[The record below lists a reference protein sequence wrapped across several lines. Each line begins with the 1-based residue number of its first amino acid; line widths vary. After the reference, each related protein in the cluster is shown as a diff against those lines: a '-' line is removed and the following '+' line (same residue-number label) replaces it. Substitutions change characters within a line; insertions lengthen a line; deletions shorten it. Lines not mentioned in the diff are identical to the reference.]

1 MASRLSAVVRDP
13 NSIGALF
20 RKDYRSMEAFFRLSS
35 LLHART
41 ASKRAAVVGEN
52 GQCEHVIP
60 EGEGFLRV
68 GASQDEVLV
77 GAVQTAREILAKHN
91 LDALEQG
98 AKKQFL
104 IQIELDPNQEAAWPI
119 FEFALSK
126 QVVDPIAAYLR
137 ILPILTTAHIW
148 YSPNK
153 IFESGRSQEFHLDGA
168 DARQTKVFLFL
179 DDIDEDSGPLTGLS
193 ADASRKIYDML
204 RQKGAMDRV
213 NVKVPDP
220 VMFELLKEIGSE
232 PVAFTG
238 KAGDMVFVDTCR
250 CMHFGSRPSKG
261 KSKPRKVVMLHY
273 TRPYAP
279 DLPLFGRLA
288 NAPALLC
295 SKPEKERERLEY
307 LFGVRR

>member
-1 MASRLSAVVRDP
+1 MGSRLAAVTRNP

-20 RKDYRSMEAFFRLSS
+20 RKDYGSMEAYFRLASFF
-35 LLHART
+35 HART
-41 ASKRAAVVGEN
+41 ASKRVAATQEIGR
-52 GQCEHVIP
+52 CELKIP
-60 EGEGFLRV
+60 EVEGFLRV
-68 GASQDEVLV
+68 DALQDAVSV
-77 GAVQTAREILAKHN
+77 GALQRAREILAAHDFK
-91 LDALEQG
+91 ALEQA

-104 IQIELDPNQEAAWPI
+104 IQIELDPSEESHWPI
-119 FEFALSK
+119 FDFALSRPI
-126 QVVDPIAAYLR
+126 VDPIATYLG
-137 ILPILTTAHIW
+137 ILPILTGAHVW

-168 DARQTKVFLFL
+168 DAKQVKLFLFL
-179 DDIDEDSGPLTGLS
+179 DDVDEDSGPLTGIP
-193 ADASRKIYDML
+193 ADASRKIYDRL
-204 RQKGAMDRV
+204 REAGAMERV
-213 NVKVPDP
+213 NVKIPDP
-220 VMFELLKEIGSE
+220 VIFELLKEIGSE

-238 KAGDMVFVDTCR
+238 KAGDMVLVDTCR

-288 NAPALLC
+288 KAPTLLN

-307 LFGVRR
+307 LLGVRR